1 MRACCRNFIL
11 QEDIEHF
18 LPPDAAKLCFE
29 SLDIDGDGK
38 VSLHDMREAVL
49 KIYQNRKHLAL
60 TLKDTRTIV
69 GKLERLVG
77 SIIHFVWIF
86 IYLSIWNVSCAAC
99 LYSCLWRPRL
109 KTKILNLL
117 SSTPMAA
124 APSCKSVAQCFS
136 NFCPYCSSMLSWG
149 SADPVAAQVLLHMT
163 QHAVTCHLA
172 TWHPLNSFS
181 EQKHPLKL
189 SFVHQTSFCRSK
201 ILKGCWVSSLGV
213 LS

>member
-1 MRACCRNFIL
+1 MCGLNRRWNSAYRSDVMHACCRNFIL

-99 LYSCLWRPRL
+99 LCCCLWRSRRV
-109 KTKILNLL
+109 TEILNSLFL
-117 SSTPMAA
+117 HSHGCRSSLQICCTMLQDNLA
-124 APSCKSVAQCFS
+124 SCPC
-136 NFCPYCSSMLSWG
+136 CSGMLSWG
-149 SADPVAAQVLLHMT
+149 CADPMAA
-163 QHAVTCHLA
+163 
-172 TWHPLNSFS
+172 
-181 EQKHPLKL
+181 
-189 SFVHQTSFCRSK
+189 
-201 ILKGCWVSSLGV
+201 
-213 LS
+213 